1 MAGQNLKTIIHHKKA
16 TTKKRFYFPDEIK
29 RDPGPGTPEAPESP
43 AGDGQPVEEGAGN
56 DQPEAHTEQAL

>member
-1 MAGQNLKTIIHHKKA
+1 M
-16 TTKKRFYFPDEIK
+16 KKRFYFPDEIK